1 MHTILKT
8 VILSLLA
15 QLISHSNILAQGKWV
30 EGYIITNQNDT
41 IRSLIRDADWAES
54 PESVQFKGKDGLV
67 TMISAANANAF
78 NIGPDHDIYKSKK
91 IGLLRITVTDTYK
104 TDPSLETL
112 DSVQVFLQEVVAG
125 GKASL
130 YLYLNA
136 KEEPHFFIE
145 NNHSLKELYYYPFN
159 KIIRNTTYLLTIDEY
174 KNQLKKL
181 TENTILSNE
190 PIPVYQEKYLKI
202 YLEKYNNIFP
212 DNHQIYQS
220 KDNKLTFDVDI
231 NTGLENWKEDR
242 LVLNNKFTFGVGIR
256 INLPRKHYN
265 RHLKINY
272 FLTPNLLVRD
282 QNSYRKVLLKTLEV
296 GVGGYFG
303 AKSVRPY
310 VGFHYSIASG
320 GYRFDFLGLQA
331 GISYQRRFNL
341 EIGHFA
347 NFISPFYGTR
357 FLTPPRI
364 SLHYFVNLN
373 DQRNKSR

>member
-1 MHTILKT
+1 MHTLKT
-8 VILSLLA
+8 AILTLLI
-15 QLISHSNILAQGKWV
+15 QLMSYSNTLAQGKWV
-30 EGYIITNQNDT
+30 EGSIITNQNDT
-41 IRSLIRDADWAES
+41 IQGLIRDADWTES
-54 PESVQFKGKDGLV
+54 PESVQFKGEDGLV
-67 TMISAANANAF
+67 TTISAANAKAF

-91 IGLLRITVTDTYK
+91 VGLLRITVTDTYK
-104 TDPSLETL
+104 ADPSLETS

-125 GKASL
+125 SKASL

-136 KEEPHFFIE
+136 LEEPHFFVE
-145 NNHSLKELYYYPFN
+145 KDHVLKELYYYPFN

-181 TENTILSNE
+181 TENTILENE
-190 PIPVYQEKYLKI
+190 PIPVYQEKYLKK

-220 KDNKLTFDVDI
+220 KDSKLTCDIDI
-231 NTGLENWKEDR
+231 NTGFENWKEDR

-272 FLTPNLLVRD
+272 FLTPNLLVHD
-282 QNSYRKVLLKTLEV
+282 QNSYRKALLTTLEI
-296 GVGGYFG
+296 GVGSYFG

-331 GISYQRRFNL
+331 GMSYKRRFNL

-347 NFISPFYGTR
+347 NVISPFYGTR
-357 FLTPPRI
+357 FLTLPRI
-364 SLHYFVNLN
+364 SLHYFINLN
-373 DQRNKSR
+373 VLRNKSF